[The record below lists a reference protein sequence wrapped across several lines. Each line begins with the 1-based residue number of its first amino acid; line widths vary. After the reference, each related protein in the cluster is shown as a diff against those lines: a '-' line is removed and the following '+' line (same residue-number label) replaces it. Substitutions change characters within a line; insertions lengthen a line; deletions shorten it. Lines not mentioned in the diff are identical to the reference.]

1 MLFGNKKKPTPTQT
15 TVGPVERVTTVLGP
29 GINWKGDLR
38 GKGGVRIE
46 GTLEG
51 EIAVSGLVIVGETGR
66 VTCNTLKAGTVI
78 VAGTVNAPIVAE
90 KLEIRATGRVYGD
103 VTTQSFSTEEGA
115 FLRGKVTMEEKVDLS
130 DLPDPPAEAPS
141 ERETGGKTALE
152 EKAAEETASDENA
165 PESDN

>member
-1 MLFGNKKKPTPTQT
+1 MLFGNKKKSTPTH
-15 TVGPVERVTTVLGP
+15 TVTGPVERVTTVLGP

-51 EIAVSGLVIVGETGR
+51 EIAVRGLVIVGETGR
-66 VTCNTLKAGTVI
+66 VTCRTFKAGTII
-78 VAGTVNAPIVAE
+78 VAGTVNAQIVAE

-115 FLRGKVTMEEKVDLS
+115 FLRGKVTMEDKVDLS
-130 DLPDPPAEAPS
+130 DLPEPTQEVPVESPDESSSS
-141 ERETGGKTALE
+141 EETGG
-152 EKAAEETASDENA
+152 
-165 PESDN
+165 

>member
-1 MLFGNKKKPTPTQT
+1 MLFGNSKKKTTPTFT
-15 TVGPVERVTTVLGP
+15 AANPVERVTTVLGP
-29 GINWKGDLR
+29 GINWTGDLR

-51 EIAVSGLVIVGETGR
+51 EIAVQGIVIVGETGR
-66 VTCNTLKAGTVI
+66 VTCKIFKAGTII
-78 VAGTVNAPIVAE
+78 VAGSVNAEIVSE

-130 DLPDPPAEAPS
+130 DLPAPTQETEIPEPPTDQP
-141 ERETGGKTALE
+141 T
-152 EKAAEETASDENA
+152 
-165 PESDN
+165 ESAD

>member
-1 MLFGNKKKPTPTQT
+1 MLFGNSKKKTTPTFT
-15 TVGPVERVTTVLGP
+15 ATNPVERVTTVLGP

-51 EIAVSGLVIVGETGR
+51 EIAVQGIVIVGETGR
-66 VTCNTLKAGTVI
+66 VTCKIFKAGTII
-78 VAGTVNAPIVAE
+78 VAGSVNAEIVSE

-130 DLPDPPAEAPS
+130 DLPAPTMETELTEPPTDQP
-141 ERETGGKTALE
+141 T
-152 EKAAEETASDENA
+152 
-165 PESDN
+165 ESAD

>member
-1 MLFGNKKKPTPTQT
+1 MLFGNNKKKTTPTYT
-15 TVGPVERVTTVLGP
+15 AANPVERVTTVLGP

-51 EIAVSGLVIVGETGR
+51 EIAVRGIVIIGETGR
-66 VTCNTLKAGTVI
+66 VTCKTFKAGTII
-78 VAGTVNAPIVAE
+78 VAGSVNAEIVSE

-115 FLRGKVTMEEKVDLS
+115 FLRGKVTMEDKVDLS
-130 DLPDPPAEAPS
+130 DLPAPTQEIEIPKPPTEQS
-141 ERETGGKTALE
+141 T
-152 EKAAEETASDENA
+152 
-165 PESDN
+165 ESAD

>member
-1 MLFGNKKKPTPTQT
+1 MLFGNNKKKTTPTYT
-15 TVGPVERVTTVLGP
+15 AANPVERVTTVLGP

-51 EIAVSGLVIVGETGR
+51 EIAVQGIVIVGETGR
-66 VTCNTLKAGTVI
+66 VTCKTFKAGTII
-78 VAGTVNAPIVAE
+78 VAGSVNAEIVSE

-130 DLPDPPAEAPS
+130 DLPAPTPEIEIPEPPTDQS
-141 ERETGGKTALE
+141 T
-152 EKAAEETASDENA
+152 
-165 PESDN
+165 ESAD

>member
-1 MLFGNKKKPTPTQT
+1 MPFGNKKKKTTPTYT
-15 TVGPVERVTTVLGP
+15 AGNPVERVTTVLGP

-51 EIAVSGLVIVGETGR
+51 EIAVQGIVIVGETGR
-66 VTCNTLKAGTVI
+66 VTCKTFKAGTVI
-78 VAGTVNAPIVAE
+78 VAGSVNAEIVSE

-130 DLPDPPAEAPS
+130 DLPAPTQEIEIPEPPADQP
-141 ERETGGKTALE
+141 
-152 EKAAEETASDENA
+152 
-165 PESDN
+165 PESAD

>member
-1 MLFGNKKKPTPTQT
+1 MLFGNNKKKTTPTFT
-15 TVGPVERVTTVLGP
+15 ATNPVERVTTVLGP

-51 EIAVSGLVIVGETGR
+51 EIAVQGIVIVGETGR
-66 VTCNTLKAGTVI
+66 VTCKTFKAGTVI
-78 VAGTVNAPIVAE
+78 VAGSVNAAIVSE

-130 DLPDPPAEAPS
+130 DLPALTQEVEVTDNTS
-141 ERETGGKTALE
+141 EQPT
-152 EKAAEETASDENA
+152 
-165 PESDN
+165 ESAD

>member
-1 MLFGNKKKPTPTQT
+1 MLFGKKKPEQT
-15 TVGPVERVTTVLGP
+15 FTASSSAERVTTVLGP

-51 EIAVSGLVIVGETGR
+51 EIAIRGLVIIGETGR
-66 VTCNTLKAGTVI
+66 VTCRTLEADTVI
-78 VAGTVNAPIVAE
+78 VAGAVNGQVMAK

-115 FLRGKVTMEEKVDLS
+115 FLRGKVTMEDEVT
-130 DLPDPPAEAPS
+130 LPDLTHQP
-141 ERETGGKTALE
+141 
-152 EKAAEETASDENA
+152 EETQDTQSAQEN
-165 PESDN
+165 ED